1 MVFNPRFCR
10 TILVCLFFL
19 AVGLFSPA
27 QGRDEY
33 SEAKDVLVLHSYDPG
48 FPWTTSI
55 DKAIARVFAAQP
67 LQVRIYSEYMDTK
80 RHPGAFYITETVDRA
95 LVSKLSGR
103 HFDLIMVSDNDA
115 LNFVLRHR
123 ERLFPG
129 LPVVF
134 CGINN
139 YRPEMLAGHRG
150 VTGVAEVPSYAETL
164 DILLRLRPQTR
175 SLVVL
180 GNQVDETG
188 RHIRAV
194 LERLADRFQ
203 NRLRFRFWDD
213 LSLDEAVSRLKT
225 LSQDHLVLVVGFV
238 TDTHGQVLTPKETTP
253 ILSQASTVPLWG
265 PWDLNFGEGV
275 IGGVLVSGSAQ
286 GQMAADIGVRILQGE
301 SAEAIPVVTKEA
313 NRAMFDYRQLSRFG
327 IKLAEL
333 PPDSQIL
340 YPPDP
345 VYTINKVIFWLVFGV
360 LLVFIVLLV
369 ALLVNRRQL
378 RRLGTNL
385 REEQRKLATLMGN
398 LPGMVYRCK
407 HDPSWSMEFVSAG
420 SQGLTGYAPE
430 DLIDNRT
437 VAFADLVN
445 PQDQERVWEH
455 VQASVEQKSLFQV
468 EYRLLDSRGR
478 ERWVVDQGCGVF
490 TPDGR
495 LLAIE
500 GILLDVTERKE
511 AEEARQKSETRFTE
525 LFSHMNSG
533 VAIYEPRDN
542 GEDFILVDCNQAA
555 RKMGGIARVELIGQG
570 LCESWP
576 EICDTEI
583 FRALQRVWKSG
594 RPEMF
599 SSVAP
604 GGHDKIRWQDNRLYR
619 LPSGEVVAL
628 YDDITQRQEAEAA
641 LQRALENAQES
652 RDRIDAILRSVAD
665 GLLVTDRDGHLVMAN
680 SVAEKV
686 LTLQCPAMSHLPL
699 AQVSLPGGLRDYL
712 QGVIA
717 GEKVSDPFVFELP
730 GEDGEA
736 ARIMEA
742 RTAPVHRRDRTGSE
756 WITLLHDVTRERE
769 FDRMKSEFIAT
780 AAHELS
786 TPLAVIMGY
795 AELLQAHQE
804 EAGDEQSRDYTQTI
818 YDKVQHLEKIVDDLL
833 NLSRIESG
841 RVIVLH
847 RAPCNMGE
855 CLLRVVSPYRREEGK
870 HHFEI
875 AVPQEVTEVLV
886 DKDKMAQV
894 LDNLVSNAVKYS
906 PEGGT
911 IRVEGQKLDDRLLV
925 TVEDQGIGM
934 TPAQVERVFEKFYRA
949 DASDTAIG
957 GLGLGMSIARTIVE
971 MHGGKIWVESE
982 AGRGTKVSF
991 TIPLEPGTSDDQ
1003 FGLSE

>member
-1 MVFNPRFCR
+1 MAFTSRFCR
-10 TILVCLFFL
+10 IILAGLFL
-19 AVGLFSPA
+19 VAVGLFSPA
-27 QGRDEY
+27 QGAEY
-33 SEAKDVLVLHSYDPG
+33 SKAKDVLVLHSYDPG

-55 DKAIARVFAAQP
+55 DNAIARTFASQP
-67 LQVRIYSEYMDTK
+67 LQIRIYSEYMDTK
-80 RHPGAFYITETVDRA
+80 RNPGAFYITETADRA
-95 LVSKLSGR
+95 LVSKLTGR
-103 HFDLIMVSDNDA
+103 HFDLVMVSDNDA

-123 ERLFPG
+123 ERLFSG

-150 VTGVAEVPSYAETL
+150 ITGVAEVPSYAATL

-188 RHIRAV
+188 RHIRAE
-194 LERLADRFQ
+194 LERLAVRFD
-203 NRLRFRFWDD
+203 NRLQFRFWDD

-225 LSQDHLVLVVGFV
+225 LSQDHLALMVGFV
-238 TDTHGQVLTPKETTP
+238 TDTHGQVLKPKEATS

-265 PWDLNFGEGV
+265 PWDLNFGHGV

-286 GQMAADIGVRILQGE
+286 GEMAADIGVRILQGE
-301 SAEAIPVVTKEA
+301 PTESIPVVTKGA
-313 NRAMFDYRQLSRFG
+313 NRAMFDYRQLSRFS

-345 VYTINKVIFWLVFGV
+345 VYTVNKVIFWLVFGV
-360 LLVFIVLLV
+360 LLLFILLSV

-378 RRLGTNL
+378 RRMGANL

-407 HDPSWSMEFVSAG
+407 NDPSWSMEFVSAG
-420 SQGLTGYAPE
+420 SQELIGYTPE

-437 VAFADLVN
+437 VAFADLIN

-455 VQASVEQKSLFQV
+455 IQASVEQKNLFQV
-468 EYRLLDSRGR
+468 EYRLLDSQGR

-490 TPDGR
+490 DQNDR

-533 VAIYEPRDN
+533 VAIYEPLDN

-555 RKMGGIARVELIGQG
+555 RKMGGMVRVELIGKG
-570 LCESWP
+570 LCESLP

-583 FRALQRVWKSG
+583 FKALKRVWKSG
-594 RPEMF
+594 NSEMF

-604 GGHDKIRWQDNRLYR
+604 GSSDKVRWQENRLYR

-628 YDDITQRQEAEAA
+628 YDDITARQEAEAA
-641 LQRALENAQES
+641 LTLALENAQEA
-652 RDRIDAILRSVAD
+652 RDRIDAILRSVVD
-665 GLLVTDRDGHLVMAN
+665 GLLVTDRGGHLVMAN
-680 SVAEKV
+680 PVAEKI
-686 LTLQCPAMSHLPL
+686 LSLHCPAMSHLSL
-699 AQVSLPGGLRDYL
+699 AQVPLPGVLRQYL
-712 QGVIA
+712 QRTIA
-717 GEKVSDPFVFELP
+717 GEKVDDPLVFELP
-730 GEDGEA
+730 SEDGEA

-742 RTAPVHRRDRTGSE
+742 RTAPVHRRDRSGGE

-769 FDRMKSEFIAT
+769 IDRMKSEFIAT

-795 AELLQAHQE
+795 AELLQTHQDE
-804 EAGDEQSRDYTQTI
+804 TGDEQSRDYAQTI

-855 CLLRVVSPYRREEGK
+855 CLLKVVNPYQREEGK

-875 AVPQEVTEVLV
+875 AVPQAVTEVLV

-911 IRVEGQKLDDRLLV
+911 IRVEGQKLEDRLLV

-991 TIPLEPGTSDDQ
+991 TIPLEPNKSGDPS
-1003 FGLSE
+1003 